1 MPAGE
6 RITIRQ
12 APPTRASKSQIGFVK
27 PFGPHHRHVLR
38 ICPRLED
45 EAARRIEY
53 AGDNDLAL
61 CDVLGGAC
69 SCVDFR
75 YVSSAFVVARN
86 FAG

>member
-6 RITIRQ
+6 RMTIRQ

-27 PFGPHHRHVLR
+27 PFGPPPPRHVLG

-61 CDVLGGAC
+61 CDVLGSAH
-69 SCVDFR
+69 SRVDFR
-75 YVSSAFVVARN
+75 HVFPLCCGTEFAR
-86 FAG
+86 